1 MALDGIL
8 ASKAPS
14 HSYDRVAGRRG
25 FAPRSLALVSVRLVL
40 VRCGRCSRDLQ
51 LKVNRRRPSPSLV

>member
-8 ASKAPS
+8 ASTAPS
-14 HSYDRVAGRRG
+14 HSYDRVRRAEG
-25 FAPRSLALVSVRLVL
+25 VCPKKLGPRVVRLVL
-40 VRCGRCSRDLQ
+40 VRCGRCGRDLQ